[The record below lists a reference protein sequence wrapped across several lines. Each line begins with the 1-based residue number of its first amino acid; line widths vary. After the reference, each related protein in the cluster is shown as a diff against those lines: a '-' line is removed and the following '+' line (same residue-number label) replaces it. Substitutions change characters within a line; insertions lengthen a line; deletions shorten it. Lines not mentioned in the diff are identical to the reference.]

1 MNWAELDLGAGTHHA
16 LRCSEEAQ
24 RELWLDAICQQLQQ
38 QSVRYGLLHQQ
49 GALLGNLSTRQN
61 ILLPASWQQP
71 QAAHTLQTRLH
82 ALLGQLGFADNSTL
96 QWLDK
101 RPNQLTSVQ
110 QRAAIIVRALLTEP
124 TVLVCDEPWFVEQ
137 NRAELQLL
145 QQADVL
151 CRPCCWLVVY
161 ADALPALEQV
171 NWQHHELTE
180 TALEKVA
187 V

>member
-1 MNWAELDLGAGTHHA
+1 MNWTALDLSAGQHHA
-16 LRCSEEAQ
+16 LRCSEESQ
-24 RELWLDAICQQLQQ
+24 REQWLDSICLHLQQ
-38 QSVRYGLLHQQ
+38 QSIRYGLLHQQ
-49 GALLGNLSTRQN
+49 GALLGNLSTLQN

-71 QAAHTLQTRLH
+71 QAEQALEARLHTLF
-82 ALLGQLGFADNSTL
+82 AQLGFADHNAL
-96 QWLDK
+96 HWLNK

-161 ADALPALEQV
+161 ADALPALAQI

-180 TALEKVA
+180 LALEKVA